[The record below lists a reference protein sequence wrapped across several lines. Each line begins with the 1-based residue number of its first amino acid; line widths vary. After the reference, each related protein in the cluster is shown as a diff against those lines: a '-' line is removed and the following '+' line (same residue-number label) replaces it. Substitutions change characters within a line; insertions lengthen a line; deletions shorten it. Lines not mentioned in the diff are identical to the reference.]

1 MDLDYINI
9 SEIES
14 NAETALEKKYAQ
26 FELAEGISVS
36 NPCEIN
42 IMKFRY
48 LEDFQNNYVDALS
61 MFFTK
66 QEINAQDIQL
76 STDNTGSKSYSFW
89 NEYDKMYG
97 CVSDNGFI
105 AMLKP
110 DVFDISFACNGRNVK
125 IYHVDRDV
133 DLSDSYQLNNGEYS
147 IGEAVDYINAWLE
160 DEYKKRFSQYDYKVK
175 TVIVRE
181 FQDHYLYE
189 ILIQQIYNGVPL
201 DCITQYAEMDEKSNR
216 MYMKYTKNNVM
227 ADAILNSKLNVAE
240 KMNVQ
245 LNVKA
250 NVPEMLPMSD
260 VELCSVL
267 GNMLDNAVEAC
278 GTLPKEERFMR
289 VYIGKLK
296 GQLYLSVQNSA
307 GKVRKEKGS
316 YLSTKEGEHGY
327 GLFRIDRV
335 AKKYGGYVNR
345 QNEEGIFATEIMIP
359 LTEKVA

>member
-1 MDLDYINI
+1 MKIAIIIGVVILFSALCFVGFFLLRRTLYNMLDRRIERFQSELIEKQVREIQNMYRQVRGWRHDYRNHIN
-9 SEIES
+9 
-14 NAETALEKKYAQ
+14 N
-26 FELAEGISVS
+26 
-36 NPCEIN
+36 
-42 IMKFRY
+42 MK
-48 LEDFQNNYVDALS
+48 
-61 MFFTK
+61 
-66 QEINAQDIQL
+66 IQL
-76 STDNTGSKSYSFW
+76 SQEN
-89 NEYDKMYG
+89 YDG
-97 CVSDNGFI
+97 
-105 AMLKP
+105 
-110 DVFDISFACNGRNVK
+110 
-125 IYHVDRDV
+125 
-133 DLSDSYQLNNGEYS
+133 LSDYLNEL
-147 IGEAVDYINAWLE
+147 ADDLDTVD
-160 DEYKKRFSQYDYKVK
+160 
-175 TVIVRE
+175 TVIKT
-181 FQDHYLYE
+181 
-189 ILIQQIYNGVPL
+189 G
-201 DCITQYAEMDEKSNR
+201 
-216 MYMKYTKNNVM
+216 NVM

-250 NVPEMLPMSD
+250 NVPEALPMSD

-278 GTLPKEERFMR
+278 GTLPEEERFMR

>member
-1 MDLDYINI
+1 MKIAIIIGAVILFSALCVVGFFLLRRTLYNMIDRRIERFQSELIEKQVREIQNMYRQVRGWRHDYRNHIN
-9 SEIES
+9 
-14 NAETALEKKYAQ
+14 N
-26 FELAEGISVS
+26 
-36 NPCEIN
+36 
-42 IMKFRY
+42 MK
-48 LEDFQNNYVDALS
+48 
-61 MFFTK
+61 
-66 QEINAQDIQL
+66 IQL
-76 STDNTGSKSYSFW
+76 SQEN
-89 NEYDKMYG
+89 YDG
-97 CVSDNGFI
+97 
-105 AMLKP
+105 
-110 DVFDISFACNGRNVK
+110 
-125 IYHVDRDV
+125 
-133 DLSDSYQLNNGEYS
+133 LSDYLNEL
-147 IGEAVDYINAWLE
+147 ADDLDTVD
-160 DEYKKRFSQYDYKVK
+160 
-175 TVIVRE
+175 TVIKT
-181 FQDHYLYE
+181 
-189 ILIQQIYNGVPL
+189 G
-201 DCITQYAEMDEKSNR
+201 
-216 MYMKYTKNNVM
+216 NVM

-278 GTLPKEERFMR
+278 GTLPEEERFLR

-359 LTEKVA
+359 LKTA

>member
-1 MDLDYINI
+1 MKTAIIIGAIILFSAFCVVGFFLLRRTLYNMIDRRIERFQSELIEKQVREIQNMYRQVRGWRHDYRNHIN
-9 SEIES
+9 
-14 NAETALEKKYAQ
+14 N
-26 FELAEGISVS
+26 
-36 NPCEIN
+36 
-42 IMKFRY
+42 MK
-48 LEDFQNNYVDALS
+48 
-61 MFFTK
+61 
-66 QEINAQDIQL
+66 IQL
-76 STDNTGSKSYSFW
+76 SQEN
-89 NEYDKMYG
+89 YDG
-97 CVSDNGFI
+97 
-105 AMLKP
+105 
-110 DVFDISFACNGRNVK
+110 
-125 IYHVDRDV
+125 
-133 DLSDSYQLNNGEYS
+133 LSDYLNEL
-147 IGEAVDYINAWLE
+147 ADDLDTVD
-160 DEYKKRFSQYDYKVK
+160 
-175 TVIVRE
+175 TVIKT
-181 FQDHYLYE
+181 
-189 ILIQQIYNGVPL
+189 G
-201 DCITQYAEMDEKSNR
+201 
-216 MYMKYTKNNVM
+216 NVM

-250 NVPEMLPMSD
+250 NVPETLPMSD

-278 GTLPKEERFMR
+278 ATLPEEERFMR

-359 LTEKVA
+359 LQTA

>member
-1 MDLDYINI
+1 MREIQNMYRQVRGWRHDYRNHIN
-9 SEIES
+9 
-14 NAETALEKKYAQ
+14 N
-26 FELAEGISVS
+26 
-36 NPCEIN
+36 
-42 IMKFRY
+42 MK
-48 LEDFQNNYVDALS
+48 
-61 MFFTK
+61 
-66 QEINAQDIQL
+66 IQL
-76 STDNTGSKSYSFW
+76 SQEN
-89 NEYDKMYG
+89 YDG
-97 CVSDNGFI
+97 
-105 AMLKP
+105 
-110 DVFDISFACNGRNVK
+110 
-125 IYHVDRDV
+125 
-133 DLSDSYQLNNGEYS
+133 LSDYLNEL
-147 IGEAVDYINAWLE
+147 ADDLDTVD
-160 DEYKKRFSQYDYKVK
+160 
-175 TVIVRE
+175 TVIKT
-181 FQDHYLYE
+181 
-189 ILIQQIYNGVPL
+189 G
-201 DCITQYAEMDEKSNR
+201 
-216 MYMKYTKNNVM
+216 NVM

-278 GTLPKEERFMR
+278 GTLPEEERFMR

-316 YLSTKEGEHGY
+316 YLSTKEGGFSSEKLHGY

>member
-1 MDLDYINI
+1 MDILIISLAFIAILIIGLILFIHIKRSIIKLVDRRIERFQSELIEKQVREIQNMYRQVRGWRHDYRNHIN
-9 SEIES
+9 
-14 NAETALEKKYAQ
+14 N
-26 FELAEGISVS
+26 
-36 NPCEIN
+36 
-42 IMKFRY
+42 MK
-48 LEDFQNNYVDALS
+48 
-61 MFFTK
+61 
-66 QEINAQDIQL
+66 IQL
-76 STDNTGSKSYSFW
+76 SQEN
-89 NEYDKMYG
+89 YDG
-97 CVSDNGFI
+97 
-105 AMLKP
+105 
-110 DVFDISFACNGRNVK
+110 
-125 IYHVDRDV
+125 
-133 DLSDSYQLNNGEYS
+133 LSDYLNEL
-147 IGEAVDYINAWLE
+147 ADDLDTVD
-160 DEYKKRFSQYDYKVK
+160 
-175 TVIVRE
+175 TVIKT
-181 FQDHYLYE
+181 
-189 ILIQQIYNGVPL
+189 G
-201 DCITQYAEMDEKSNR
+201 
-216 MYMKYTKNNVM
+216 NVM

-278 GTLPKEERFMR
+278 GTLPEEERFMR

-316 YLSTKEGEHGY
+316 YLSTKEDASSSTKLHGY

-359 LTEKVA
+359 LKTV

>member
-1 MDLDYINI
+1 MKNNIIILIIAIFLMCIAFYIFVKQYIIKLVDRRIERFQSELIEKQVREIQNMYRQVRGWRHDYRNHIN
-9 SEIES
+9 
-14 NAETALEKKYAQ
+14 N
-26 FELAEGISVS
+26 
-36 NPCEIN
+36 
-42 IMKFRY
+42 MK
-48 LEDFQNNYVDALS
+48 
-61 MFFTK
+61 
-66 QEINAQDIQL
+66 IQL
-76 STDNTGSKSYSFW
+76 SQEN
-89 NEYDKMYG
+89 YDG
-97 CVSDNGFI
+97 
-105 AMLKP
+105 
-110 DVFDISFACNGRNVK
+110 
-125 IYHVDRDV
+125 
-133 DLSDSYQLNNGEYS
+133 LSDYLNEL
-147 IGEAVDYINAWLE
+147 ADDLDTVD
-160 DEYKKRFSQYDYKVK
+160 
-175 TVIVRE
+175 TVIKT
-181 FQDHYLYE
+181 
-189 ILIQQIYNGVPL
+189 G
-201 DCITQYAEMDEKSNR
+201 
-216 MYMKYTKNNVM
+216 NVM

-250 NVPEMLPMSD
+250 NVPEALPMSD

-278 GTLPKEERFMR
+278 GTLPEEERFMR

-359 LTEKVA
+359 LQTA